1 LKLVSPTPR
10 PARRVAGVDEAGR
23 GPLAGP
29 VVAAAVILNPRRRIE
44 GLADSKAITAEERDR
59 LAPLIRARSLAWAVA
74 WADREE
80 IDSLNILGA
89 TFLAMRRA
97 LLGLPVCPTHIQVDG
112 NKLPHLADLNL
123 GGCTAEAII
132 EGDATVAAISA
143 ASILAKTCRDA
154 MMQNLDQCYPGFHLS
169 VHKGYGTPLHL
180 EALRT
185 RAPSPLHRRSFS
197 PVRVAL
203 EALTGATL
211 SAAARSE
218 FAFIEV
224 SETQVL
230 TDTSD
235 EL

>member
-1 LKLVSPTPR
+1 M
-10 PARRVAGVDEAGR
+10 AGVDEAGR

-123 GGCTAEAII
+123 SCTAEAII

-185 RAPSPLHRRSFS
+185 RVPSPLHRRSFS
-197 PVRVAL
+197 PVRIAL
-203 EALTGATL
+203 ETLTGTTL
-211 SAAARSE
+211 S
-218 FAFIEV
+218 
-224 SETQVL
+224 TQGL
-230 TDTSD
+230 TGTSD
-235 EL
+235 EI

>member
-1 LKLVSPTPR
+1 LKLVSPAPR

-44 GLADSKAITAEERDR
+44 GLADSKAISAEERER
-59 LAPLIRARSLAWAVA
+59 LAPLIRTRALAWAVA
-74 WADREE
+74 WADRDE

-123 GGCTAEAII
+123 GCTAEAII

-154 MMQNLDQCYPGFHLS
+154 MMHSLDQCYPGFHLS

-185 RAPSPLHRRSFS
+185 RVPSPLHRRSFS

-211 SAAARSE
+211 SGVTQSE

-224 SETQVL
+224 AEMQGL
-230 TDTSD
+230 TGASD
-235 EL
+235 EN

>member
-1 LKLVSPTPR
+1 MKLVSPAPR

-44 GLADSKAITAEERDR
+44 GLADSKAISAEERER
-59 LAPLIRARSLAWAVA
+59 LAPLIRTRALAWAVA
-74 WADREE
+74 WADRDE

-123 GGCTAEAII
+123 GCTAEAII

-185 RAPSPLHRRSFS
+185 RVPSPLHRRSFS

-203 EALTGATL
+203 EALTGATQ
-211 SAAARSE
+211 SE

-224 SETQVL
+224 VETQGL
-230 TDTSD
+230 TSTSD
-235 EL
+235 EN

>member
-1 LKLVSPTPR
+1 M
-10 PARRVAGVDEAGR
+10 AGVDEAGR

-29 VVAAAVILNPRRRIE
+29 VVAAAVILNPRRRID

-123 GGCTAEAII
+123 ANCTAEAII

-154 MMQNLDQCYPGFHLS
+154 MMHNLDQCYPGFHLS

-180 EALRT
+180 EALRM

-203 EALTGATL
+203 EALTGIEL
-211 SAAARSE
+211 SG
-218 FAFIEV
+218 
-224 SETQVL
+224 TQVL
-230 TDTSD
+230 TGTSD

>member
-1 LKLVSPTPR
+1 
-10 PARRVAGVDEAGR
+10 VAGVDEAGR

-44 GLADSKAITAEERDR
+44 GLADSKAIPAEERAR
-59 LAPLIRARSLAWAVA
+59 LAPLIRTRSLAWAVA

-123 GGCTAEAII
+123 GCTAEAII

-154 MMQNLDQCYPGFHLS
+154 MMQNLDQCYPGFHLG

-185 RAPSPLHRRSFS
+185 HVPSPLHRRSFS
-197 PVRVAL
+197 PVRTAL
-203 EALTGATL
+203 EALTGATQ
-211 SAAARSE
+211 SE

-224 SETQVL
+224 AEVQGL
-230 TDTSD
+230 TGTSD
-235 EL
+235 EI